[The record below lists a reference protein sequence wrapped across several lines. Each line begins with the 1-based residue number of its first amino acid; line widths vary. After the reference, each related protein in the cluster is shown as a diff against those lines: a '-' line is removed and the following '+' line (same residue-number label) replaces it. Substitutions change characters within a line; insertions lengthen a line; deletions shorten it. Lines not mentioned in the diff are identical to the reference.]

1 MKELV
6 MEVTSSLPDNATLE
20 EIICA
25 IYERVK
31 IEQGLKDAQ
40 KGNLL
45 SEDEALREI
54 ESWL

>member
-6 MEVTSSLPDNATLE
+6 MEVTSHLPDNVTLE

-31 IEQGLKDAQ
+31 IEQGLKDIEN
-40 KGNLL
+40 GNLL
-45 SEDEALREI
+45 SESEALEEI
-54 ESWL
+54 EKWL

>member
-6 MEVTSSLPDNATLE
+6 MEVTSCLPDNVTLE

-31 IEQGLKDAQ
+31 IEQGLKDAEN
-40 KGNLL
+40 GNLL
-45 SEDEALREI
+45 SEDEALMEI
-54 ESWL
+54 EKWL

>member
-6 MEVTSSLPDNATLE
+6 MEVKSSLPDNATLE